1 MSSRSVQTRDYKKS
15 SLVRSSSRSF
25 VARTSTY
32 CVYLH
37 DREIIIGR
45 IKLPTVNGAEHG
57 FLLKRFDTNA
67 IAGSSMFRLAFPYA
81 DAEEESVEMTYLESR
96 FDTEAANG
104 GFVAASRS
112 SSPRKTDTPS
122 KKTGTMPPGSTGVR
136 LQGVWIPC
144 QHASSIANDY
154 GILEL
159 AQPLIEATALLLPNS
174 NTPIL
179 NPDAATVA
187 SAAHALEKSEE
198 AENESTEEVHSE
210 DTNSRLTKRVRTAE
224 VPSAPTKTEESSTPS
239 QRTTRR
245 SALSSSAA
253 LSRSELSNSL
263 TPAQIDAQIR
273 ESQLLAAKVQDE
285 AMQDSNIRSRANKR
299 RAEDDHDGENV
310 KVASQESSGRRR
322 RPLARAAGM
331 LTAAGAM
338 GIGAMAWYTGS
349 INFTA
354 NMPQV
359 VQQLQ
364 NVDYASALHTIQ
376 QNIHNWG
383 ISSWFG

>member
-1 MSSRSVQTRDYKKS
+1 M
-15 SLVRSSSRSF
+15 
-25 VARTSTY
+25 
-32 CVYLH
+32 
-37 DREIIIGR
+37 
-45 IKLPTVNGAEHG
+45 NGAEHG

-96 FDTEAANG
+96 FDTDAANG
-104 GFVAASRS
+104 GYVAASRS
-112 SSPRKTDTPS
+112 RSPRKMDSPS
-122 KKTGTMPPGSTGVR
+122 KKTGTLPPGSTGVR

-144 QHASSIANDY
+144 EHASSIANDY
-154 GILEL
+154 GMLEL

-174 NTPIL
+174 NTLIL
-179 NPDAATVA
+179 NPDSATVA
-187 SAAHALEKSEE
+187 SAAATLEKSEE
-198 AENESTEEVHSE
+198 AKNDATNETPTE
-210 DTNSRLTKRVRTAE
+210 DTSGRQTKRVRTTD
-224 VPSAPTKTEESSTPS
+224 VPSSPTKTEESSTPS
-239 QRTTRR
+239 KRATRR
-245 SALSSSAA
+245 STRTSTAA
-253 LSRSELSNSL
+253 LSNAELSASL
-263 TPAQIDAQIR
+263 TPAQIDTQIR

-299 RAEDDHDGENV
+299 RADDGHDGE
-310 KVASQESSGRRR
+310 KILVASQKSSGRRR

-331 LTAAGAM
+331 LTAAGAV

-349 INFTA
+349 INLPA
-354 NMPQV
+354 NVPQV

>member
-198 AENESTEEVHSE
+198 AESESTEGAP
-210 DTNSRLTKRVRTAE
+210 DTATHRPL
-224 VPSAPTKTEESSTPS
+224 PPKTE
-239 QRTTRR
+239 
-245 SALSSSAA
+245 
-253 LSRSELSNSL
+253 
-263 TPAQIDAQIR
+263 
-273 ESQLLAAKVQDE
+273 V
-285 AMQDSNIRSRANKR
+285 
-299 RAEDDHDGENV
+299 
-310 KVASQESSGRRR
+310 
-322 RPLARAAGM
+322 
-331 LTAAGAM
+331 
-338 GIGAMAWYTGS
+338 
-349 INFTA
+349 
-354 NMPQV
+354 
-359 VQQLQ
+359 
-364 NVDYASALHTIQ
+364 
-376 QNIHNWG
+376 
-383 ISSWFG
+383 